1 MRIRV
6 ELPHQENL
14 MSDEML
20 NWALYYQKLGLSII
34 PVRDKVPLIAWKEFQ
49 TRKAD
54 EKEIRFWW
62 NLWPTA
68 DIGMVTG
75 PISGRIVLDIDGDE
89 GERNYNLRRNSPTL
103 SVQTKRGH
111 QYHFHWP
118 ECLAGKKTTLAGIQ
132 TEIDVRGEGGYVK
145 LPPSMRSDGSRYQ
158 WLNISSEVAECPE
171 WLVKL
176 LQEHSETPNNNSQ
189 IANGDNWLE
198 DTLDG
203 VGEGERHQALVKLA
217 GYYYNCMNPEV
228 AAQHL
233 REWNKKNRP
242 PYKDKELEEQIV
254 DFTQRF
260 TKGEYSS
267 QYIEQLK
274 QESVLV
280 PLSATEVVKKYA
292 NRIDYLV
299 DGLIPTASSV
309 IFSGYQGL
317 GKTFVAT
324 DLIIEIARKKG
335 EGRWLETFKTKH
347 GPVLFIDNELGGNL
361 TSYRLRQ
368 LLTPKGLTTDDLDL
382 HYFIR
387 NRIKITNNTHYR
399 KLCESIEKYHPV
411 LMVIDSFAS
420 AHTLDENQSK
430 DMRYFFDELIAPLC
444 DTYKCAVM
452 LVDHETKGSAQYH
465 QAGNKRLRGS
475 GAKGDAV
482 DQVISLDWQ
491 DKQLLFEH
499 SKARYQK
506 KYRSFT
512 IEIVD
517 VPNGIVVR
525 NSGYLEQ

>member
-1 MRIRV
+1 MDNAMR
-6 ELPHQENL
+6 
-14 MSDEML
+14 D
-20 NWALYYQKLGLSII
+20 WALYYQKLGLSII
-34 PVRDKVPLIAWKEFQ
+34 PVKDKTPLILWKEFQ
-49 TRKAD
+49 TRKAN
-54 EKEIRFWW
+54 EEEINKWW
-62 NLWPTA
+62 TQWPTA

-75 PISGRIVLDIDGDE
+75 PISKRIVLDIDGAE
-89 GERNYNLRRNSPTL
+89 GQRTYLDRKDPLTL
-103 SVQTKRGH
+103 SVHTKRGM
-111 QYHFHWP
+111 QYHFNWP
-118 ECLAGKKTTLAGIQ
+118 KSLDEKKTTLARIQ
-132 TEIDVRGEGGYVK
+132 KEIDVRGTGGYVK
-145 LPPSMRSDGSRYQ
+145 LPPSVRSDGARYTWNDLSQPISDCPQ
-158 WLNISSEVAECPE
+158 WLLDLLLKEPEVRESN
-171 WLVKL
+171 
-176 LQEHSETPNNNSQ
+176 LQIENKES
-189 IANGDNWLE
+189 WLE
-198 DTLDG
+198 DILDG
-203 VGEGERHQALVKLA
+203 VGEGERHQALVRLA
-217 GYYYNCMNPEV
+217 GYYYNCMNSDV

-274 QESVLV
+274 QESVIS
-280 PLSATEVVKKYA
+280 PLSATEVVHKFA

-299 DGLIPTASSV
+299 DGLIPMASSV

-324 DLIIEIARKKG
+324 DLIIEISRKKG
-335 EGRWLETFKTKH
+335 NGKWLDTFGTKH
-347 GPVLFIDNELGGNL
+347 GSVLFIDNELGGNL

-368 LLTPKGLTTDDLDL
+368 LISPKGLTTDDLSL
-382 HYFIR
+382 YYFIR
-387 NRIKITNNTHYR
+387 NRIKITNNNHYR
-399 KLCESIEKYHPV
+399 KLCETIEKIHPV
-411 LMVIDSFAS
+411 LVVIDSFAS

-491 DKQLLFEH
+491 DGVLLFEH

-506 KYRSFT
+506 KHESFK
-512 IEIVD
+512 IEIED
-517 VPNGIVVR
+517 VQNGIIVR
-525 NSGYLEQ
+525 NSGYITEK

>member
-1 MRIRV
+1 MGRTTEGAV
-6 ELPHQENL
+6 MTNA
-14 MSDEML
+14 ML
-20 NWALYYQKLGLSII
+20 EWALFYAKQGLSII
-34 PVRDKVPLIAWKEFQ
+34 PVKEKLPLIKWKEFQ
-49 TRKAD
+49 ERCAN
-54 EKEIRFWW
+54 EEEIKNWW
-62 NLWPTA
+62 RQWPDA

-75 PISGRIVLDIDGDE
+75 KTSKRLVLDVDGREGASFCSGKGIDSIK
-89 GERNYNLRRNSPTL
+89 SPK
-103 SVQTKRGH
+103 VKTKKGY
-111 QYHFHWP
+111 QIHFSLP
-118 ECLAGKKTTLAGIQ
+118 EIQAKTTLAGLEKEVD
-132 TEIDVRGEGGYVK
+132 TRGEGGYVK
-145 LPPSMRSDGSRYQ
+145 LPPSSFSDKSGRYEWIEDQ
-158 WLNISSEVAECPE
+158 NTPLAECPQ
-171 WLVKL
+171 WLIEL
-176 LQEHSETPNNNSQ
+176 LTKNSETPNSNSE
-189 IANGDNWLE
+189 IPNKESWLE
-198 DTLDG
+198 DILDG
-203 VGEGERHQALVKLA
+203 VGDGERHQALVKLA
-217 GYYYNCMNPEV
+217 GYYYNCMNPDV

-242 PYKDKELEEQIV
+242 PYKEKELEEQII

-274 QESVLV
+274 QESIIV
-280 PLSATEVVKKYA
+280 PLSATEVVKKFA

-299 DGLIPTASSV
+299 DGLIPMASSV

-335 EGRWLETFKTKH
+335 DGKWLDTFRTKH

-368 LLTPKGLTTDDLDL
+368 MLAPKGLTTDDLNL

-387 NRIKITNNTHYR
+387 NRIKITNNIHYR
-399 KLCESIEKYHPV
+399 KLCETIESIHPV
-411 LMVIDSFAS
+411 LVVIDSFAS

-452 LVDHETKGSAQYH
+452 MIDHETKGSAQYH

-491 DKQLLFEH
+491 DGTLLFEH

-506 KYRSFT
+506 KYKSFT
-512 IEIVD
+512 IDIGD

-525 NSGYLEQ
+525 NSGYLPD